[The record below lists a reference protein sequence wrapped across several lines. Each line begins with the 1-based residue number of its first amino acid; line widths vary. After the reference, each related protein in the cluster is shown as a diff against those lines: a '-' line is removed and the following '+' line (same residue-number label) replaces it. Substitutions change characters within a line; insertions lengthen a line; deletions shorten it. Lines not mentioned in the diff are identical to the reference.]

1 MYNQS
6 SPMLLRSVVVLLFFC
21 TRSERAHVDMSAVS
35 RLAAVPATVQAALL
49 LPSVVLPVR
58 NRHKTTAFIAETALM
73 MALVGAVLVAGRER
87 LILEI
92 EAALV
97 LQMCTLHVFYH
108 QTVQLQRA
116 RRLLASEA
124 ACAWVALLCSMLL
137 PCAMVCMT
145 PGPMPSTLSLL
156 VFMFSGEVLGCTAA
170 AAACVLSA
178 VGGVYEQA
186 FHTDEVLAD

>member
-6 SPMLLRSVVVLLFFC
+6 SPMFLRSVVVVLFLC
-21 TRSERAHVDMSAVS
+21 TRSEHAHADMSAVR
-35 RLAAVPATVQAALL
+35 RLAAVPAAVQAALL
-49 LPSVVLPVR
+49 VPSVVLPVR
-58 NRHKTTAFIAETALM
+58 NRHKTTAFIAETALA

-108 QTVQLQRA
+108 QAVELQCD
-116 RRLLASEA
+116 RRLLANEA
-124 ACAWVALLCSMLL
+124 VCAGVALLCSVML
-137 PCAMVCMT
+137 PCAMVLMT
-145 PGPMPSTLSLL
+145 PGPMPSTLSML

-170 AAACVLSA
+170 AAAGVLWA
-178 VGGVYEQA
+178 VGGVYERA
-186 FHTDEVLAD
+186 FKKYE